1 MANSIQI
8 NNSMKLS
15 GCDKERQEQSLL
27 FYVRKCAERKKAGSN
42 AKSGREVLAGVC
54 K

>member
-1 MANSIQI
+1 MANNIKV
-8 NNSMKLS
+8 NNSVELS
-15 GCDKERQEQSLL
+15 GRDKECQEQSLL